1 MGFIAASDYSKRVDL
16 YRQVLRASAAVPGL
30 FKPVYIQPSQ
40 ATEAKQM
47 HVDGGI
53 KAPLLLRTFMLK
65 QPANRRHVYVIVNGQ
80 LRLASADKAVKP
92 EVVDISRKS
101 IEELLRG
108 LLHRTAYQAYVMA
121 RQSKA
126 SFSLIAI
133 PDSARAAPNGL
144 AFDPDIMKRL
154 FEIGRSFGRSGT
166 GWSSEPPRLEDAERI
181 GG

>member
-1 MGFIAASDYSKRVDL
+1 MGFIAASDYSKRVEL
-16 YRQVLRASAAVPGL
+16 FRRVLRASAAVPGL

-40 ATEAKQM
+40 ASEAKQM

-53 KAPLLLRTFMLK
+53 KAPLLLRAFMLK
-65 QPANRRHVYVIVNGQ
+65 QPAQRRHVYVIVNGQ
-80 LRLASADKAVKP
+80 IRLSNADKAVRP
-92 EVVDISRKS
+92 EVLDISRKS

-108 LLHRTAYQAYVMA
+108 LLHRTVYQAYVTT

-126 SFSLIAI
+126 SFSMISI
-133 PDSARAAPNGL
+133 PENIRAAPNGL

-154 FEIGRSFGRSGT
+154 FDIGRSFGRSGG
-166 GWSSEPPRLEDAERI
+166 GWISEPPRLEDLERI